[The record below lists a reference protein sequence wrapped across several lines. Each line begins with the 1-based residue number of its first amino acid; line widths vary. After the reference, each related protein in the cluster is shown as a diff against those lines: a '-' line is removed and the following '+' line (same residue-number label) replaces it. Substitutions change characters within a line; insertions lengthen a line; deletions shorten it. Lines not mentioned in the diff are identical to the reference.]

1 MAQRVFEVNSVQ
13 ELGKVAEAFLAQF
26 PLGGVF
32 LLHGEM
38 GAGKTTFT
46 AQVAA
51 ALGLS
56 FSGSPTFSLVNEY
69 SLPNGKKVFHFDLY
83 RLKNER
89 ELLDL
94 GFHEY
99 LDSGYWVFIEWPQI
113 AQSYLPENA
122 VSLRIEDQQGKRIV
136 SW

>member
-1 MAQRVFEVNSVQ
+1 MTQRAFEVDSVQ
-13 ELGKVAEAFLAQF
+13 ELGSVVKTFLEDF
-26 PLGGVF
+26 PKGGMF

-46 AQVAA
+46 AQVAT

-69 SLPNGKKVFHFDLY
+69 SLPGGKKVFHFDLY

-94 GFHEY
+94 GFHDY
-99 LDSGYWVFIEWPQI
+99 LDSGYFVFVEWPEL
-113 AQSYLPENA
+113 AHSFFPDNA
-122 VSLRIEDQQGKRIV
+122 VSIHIEDHQGKRHIK
-136 SW
+136 W